1 MLSIRRFPS
10 FLFFDHLTYLGNI
23 SSFSSYLERSIV
35 KQSYLLNTPLTP
47 GLNLFRTFTLPFD
60 IVVSR
65 IIGGFWNNCSL
76 LSAVISSSNR
86 FAFDAISCPKHRRI
100 FRREITRFCVI
111 MYVVRLCVTYY
122 FQRRSLYSQF
132 SFLTSVV
139 HFLSFS
145 DIFDSC
151 QPPW

>member
-1 MLSIRRFPS
+1 M
-10 FLFFDHLTYLGNI
+10 
-23 SSFSSYLERSIV
+23 
-35 KQSYLLNTPLTP
+35 KQSYLLNSPLTP

-60 IVVSR
+60 IVVSSMV
-65 IIGGFWNNCSL
+65 GFEIT
-76 LSAVISSSNR
+76 ARYFQRVISSSNR